1 MGGSSLVRGARDR
14 LGGLIFQQVAG
25 ADGERRHIQIH
36 EATGERWFAD
46 DRPIRR
52 VHADAS
58 MFVGG
63 LRALLLQS
71 LHPLAMAGVADHS
84 DYKSDPWGRLQ
95 RTGYFLAVTTFGT
108 AADAERAMAGV
119 RSIHERVRG
128 TTADGRAYSAGD
140 PHLLRWVHV
149 AEVDSFLTSY
159 QRFSGSPLD
168 KRGRDG
174 YVADTARV
182 AEALGIAD
190 PPRSEAELREQLSA
204 FRPEL
209 TSTPAAR
216 DAARY
221 LLLRPPVPWF
231 ARPPIAVL
239 QAAAVASLPAWARWP
254 LRLPFVPVTE
264 ATVVQASGRALVRT
278 LGWAISGSPVSA
290 A

>member
-1 MGGSSLVRGARDR
+1 MGISLSPPGLGAVRDKLGAV
-14 LGGLIFQQVAG
+14 IFERVAG
-25 ADGERRHIQIH
+25 EGGERMHTRIYD
-36 EATGERWFAD
+36 TPGERWFAED
-46 DRPIRR
+46 SMIRR
-52 VHADAS
+52 VHADPS

-71 LHPLAMAGVADHS
+71 LHPLAMAGVAQHS
-84 DYKSDPWGRLQ
+84 DYKGDPWGRLQ
-95 RTGYFLAVTTFGT
+95 RTSYFLAVTTFGT
-108 AADAERAMAGV
+108 AKDAAAAVAMV
-119 RSIHERVRG
+119 RSIHERVSG
-128 TTADGRAYSAGD
+128 TTSDGRPYSAGD

-182 AEALGIAD
+182 AEELGIAD
-190 PPRSEAELREQLSA
+190 PPRSEQELRDQLTA

-209 TSTPAAR
+209 ESTPEAR

-231 ARPPIAVL
+231 ARPPVALL

-264 ATVVQASGRALVRT
+264 ATVVQASGRALVKSI
-278 LGWAISGSPVSA
+278 GWVIGPQA